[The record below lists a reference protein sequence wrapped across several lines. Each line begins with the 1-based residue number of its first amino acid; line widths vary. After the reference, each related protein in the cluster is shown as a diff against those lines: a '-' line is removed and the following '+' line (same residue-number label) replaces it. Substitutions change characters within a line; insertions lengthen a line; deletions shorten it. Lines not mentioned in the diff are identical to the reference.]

1 MLACGASTALN
12 SRELRAEVLCPLTT
26 SRTSLSEHWYHLL
39 QKKRVWDPGTMS
51 NDGSKA
57 AGVLQGKAMVAELF
71 SAVPSNQECEGR
83 RLLLLQH

>member
-12 SRELRAEVLCPLTT
+12 SRELRSEVLFPLTT
-26 SRTSLSEHWYHLL
+26 S
-39 QKKRVWDPGTMS
+39 KKRVWDPGTMS